1 MIRHS
6 RRPLGAAA
14 VALLLAACAGTSST
28 QLVSQ
33 WKSPEFAGPPLK
45 RVFVVAGTQDR
56 ITRRVLE
63 DALVAELGARGA
75 AGVQSY
81 RYFPEPQAPGSA
93 PFRQAVSAAQV
104 DGVLL
109 TRADAVDEQTQVV
122 PGAVVPVYVGVGWDS
137 FYNLYDANYVGNY
150 VQPPEVS
157 VTRKLVGE
165 TRVFDTRRQALVWS
179 GTTQTPLGGST
190 TTEER
195 VDRFARTVVDAIAR
209 AGII

>member
-1 MIRHS
+1 MSSCSPRLIAA
-6 RRPLGAAA
+6 PL
-14 VALLLAACAGTSST
+14 VALLLAACAGGTT

-45 RVFVVAGTQDR
+45 RVFVVAHTQDR

-75 AGVQSY
+75 VGVQSY
-81 RYFPEPQAPGSA
+81 RDFPASQAPGSA
-93 PFRQAVSAAQV
+93 AFREAVRAAQA